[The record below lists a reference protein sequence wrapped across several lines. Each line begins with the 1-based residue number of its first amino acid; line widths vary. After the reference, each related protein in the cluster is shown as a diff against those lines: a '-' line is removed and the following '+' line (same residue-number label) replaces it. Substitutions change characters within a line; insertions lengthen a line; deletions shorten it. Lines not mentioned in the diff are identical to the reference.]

1 MIVFIVPLSLYFA
14 GVCFHFKQKAFSNIG
29 ILTLL
34 NVSTSKTHKVSSAF
48 FIHHG
53 LRMAAYIVRSRPCYK
68 DLMNRCKTRFLIPWR
83 IARDCLNMHK

>member
-1 MIVFIVPLSLYFA
+1 MIVFIVPVSLYFA

-53 LRMAAYIVRSRPCYK
+53 QVIR
-68 DLMNRCKTRFLIPWR
+68 T
-83 IARDCLNMHK
+83 